1 MIFSAYRMES
11 EDFGPDSI
19 VLTKPTGREFE
30 ELKLELPEGYRLS
43 ETAFGM
49 DALYDERGYYC
60 DLCPALKG
68 PGILAVSATRQKGL
82 KMATEEDPVPLH
94 IARKAAGL
102 TQVQLAEISGV
113 SNAKI
118 SRIEAGIIKIE
129 NLTAKNFMAL
139 ANALG
144 VDPSTLLTGKE
155 EQTVEGADHD

>member
-1 MIFSAYRMES
+1 
-11 EDFGPDSI
+11 
-19 VLTKPTGREFE
+19 
-30 ELKLELPEGYRLS
+30 
-43 ETAFGM
+43 
-49 DALYDERGYYC
+49 
-60 DLCPALKG
+60 
-68 PGILAVSATRQKGL
+68 
-82 KMATEEDPVPLH
+82 MATEEDPVPLH